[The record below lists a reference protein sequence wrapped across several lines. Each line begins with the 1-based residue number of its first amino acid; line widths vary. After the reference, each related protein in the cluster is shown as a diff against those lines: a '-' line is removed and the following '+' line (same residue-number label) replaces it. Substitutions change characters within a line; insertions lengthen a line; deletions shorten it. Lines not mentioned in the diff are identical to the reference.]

1 MKLTKGEI
9 IMENTTNNKFIV
21 TGLFKDNRSAE
32 CAYDA
37 LSERGYGKDDADVMM
52 SDQTRD
58 KYYSGA
64 AAEDTE
70 LGSKA
75 MEGTGTGAAIGGT
88 LGAIIAGI
96 AAIGTSVVL
105 PGIGLIVAGPLAAA
119 LVGAGAGGLAG
130 GLLGALVGSG
140 IPEENAAAY
149 ETGIKSGGIVLRAT
163 PRTAEDAAF
172 IESKFKSC
180 GGEQVY
186 SNASQTTTT
195 TTATARPMANTQQRN
210 TETGDVVIPVIEEE
224 LQVGKRT
231 VETGGV
237 QVKTSVTERPVEETV
252 NLREENVTVDRR
264 PVDRA
269 VTDSDMNAVKE
280 GDFTVTERAEQAV
293 VGKQARVVE
302 EVVVGKDVTERDKT
316 ITDTVR
322 RTEVDVDDLTDG
334 QTKTANK

>member
-1 MKLTKGEI
+1 
-9 IMENTTNNKFIV
+9 MENTTNNKFIV

-64 AAEDTE
+64 AADDTE

-140 IPEENAAAY
+140 IPEEQAAAY
-149 ETGIKSGGIVLRAT
+149 ESGIKTGGIVIRAT

-172 IESKFKSC
+172 IEGKFKSC

-186 SNASQTTTT
+186 SNAAQQTTA
-195 TTATARPMANTQQRN
+195 TASTARPMADTTQRH
-210 TETGDVVIPVIEEE
+210 ETKG
-224 LQVGKRT
+224 
-231 VETGGV
+231 
-237 QVKTSVTERPVEETV
+237 
-252 NLREENVTVDRR
+252 
-264 PVDRA
+264 
-269 VTDSDMNAVKE
+269 
-280 GDFTVTERAEQAV
+280 
-293 VGKQARVVE
+293 
-302 EVVVGKDVTERDKT
+302 
-316 ITDTVR
+316 
-322 RTEVDVDDLTDG
+322 
-334 QTKTANK
+334 

>member
-1 MKLTKGEI
+1 
-9 IMENTTNNKFIV
+9 MENTTNNKFIV

-64 AAEDTE
+64 AADDTE

-186 SNASQTTTT
+186 SNASQTTTNT
-195 TTATARPMANTQQRN
+195 AATARTAANTQQRN

-231 VETGGV
+231 VESGGV
-237 QVKTSVTERPVEETV
+237 RVETGIKEQQVEKSV
-252 NLREENVTVDRR
+252 NLREEKINIERN

-269 VTDSDMNAVKE
+269 VTASDLDKMKDGEIRIPVIEEVPVVAKE
-280 GDFTVTERAEQAV
+280 
-293 VGKQARVVE
+293 ARVVE
-302 EVVVGKDVTERDKT
+302 EIVISKDVVERTET
-316 ITDTVR
+316 IQDTVR
-322 RTEVDVDDLTDG
+322 RTDVEVEDLSDDRSKG
-334 QTKTANK
+334 SSSAAG

>member
-1 MKLTKGEI
+1 
-9 IMENTTNNKFIV
+9 MENTTTTNCKFIV
-21 TGLFKDNRSAE
+21 TGLFKDKDSAE

-37 LSERGYGKDDADVMM
+37 LTARGYAKDETDVIM
-52 SDQTRD
+52 SDETRD
-58 KYYSGA
+58 RFYSSYGA
-64 AAEDTE
+64 ADDTE

-75 MEGTGTGAAIGGT
+75 LEGSGTGAAIGGT
-88 LGAIIAGI
+88 VGAVIAAI

-105 PGIGLIVAGPLAAA
+105 PGLGLIVAGPLAAA

-130 GLLGALVGSG
+130 GLVGALIGSG
-140 IPEENAAAY
+140 IPEEHAAAY

-186 SNASQTTTT
+186 SNASQQQTATTT
-195 TTATARPMANTQQRN
+195 TARPMANTQQRE
-210 TETGDVVIPVIEEE
+210 TGTGDVVIPVIEEE

-237 QVKTSVTERPVEETV
+237 RVETGIKEQQVEKSV
-252 NLREENVTVDRR
+252 NLREEKINIERN

-269 VTDSDMNAVKE
+269 VTASDLDKMKDGEIRIPVVEEVPVVAKE
-280 GDFTVTERAEQAV
+280 
-293 VGKQARVVE
+293 ARVVE
-302 EVVVGKDVTERDKT
+302 EIVISKDVVERTET
-316 ITDTVR
+316 IQDTVR
-322 RTEVDVDDLTDG
+322 RTDVEVEDLSDDRSKG
-334 QTKTANK
+334 SSSAAG

>member
-1 MKLTKGEI
+1 
-9 IMENTTNNKFIV
+9 MESTTNNKFIV

-64 AAEDTE
+64 AADDTE

-96 AAIGTSVVL
+96 AAIGTSVLL
-105 PGIGLIVAGPLAAA
+105 PGIGLVVAGPLAAA

-140 IPEENAAAY
+140 IPEEHAAAY

-172 IESKFKSC
+172 IEGKFKSC

-186 SNASQTTTT
+186 SNASQTTTNT
-195 TTATARPMANTQQRN
+195 AATARTAANTEQRE

-237 QVKTSVTERPVEETV
+237 RVETGIKEQQVEKSV
-252 NLREENVTVDRR
+252 NLREEKINIERN

-269 VTDSDMNAVKE
+269 VTASDLDKMKDGEIRIPVVEEVPVVAKE
-280 GDFTVTERAEQAV
+280 
-293 VGKQARVVE
+293 ARVVE
-302 EVVVGKDVTERDKT
+302 EIVISKDVSERDET
-316 ITDTVR
+316 IQDTVR
-322 RTEVDVDDLTDG
+322 RTDVEVEELSADK
-334 QTKTANK
+334 TKSRGNTNR

>member
-1 MKLTKGEI
+1 
-9 IMENTTNNKFIV
+9 MENTTNNKFIV
-21 TGLFKDNRSAE
+21 TGLFKDNRGAE

-64 AAEDTE
+64 AADDTE

-149 ETGIKSGGIVLRAT
+149 ETGIKTGGIVLRAT

-195 TTATARPMANTQQRN
+195 TAVKSAGVMNN
-210 TETGDVVIPVIEEE
+210 ETRRDSSTGEVVIPVIEEE

-231 VETGGV
+231 VESGGV
-237 QVKTSVTERPVEETV
+237 RVETGITEQQVEKSV
-252 NLREENVTVDRR
+252 NLREEKINIERN

-269 VTDSDMNAVKE
+269 VTASDLEKMKDGEIRIPVVEEVPVVVKE
-280 GDFTVTERAEQAV
+280 
-293 VGKQARVVE
+293 ARVVE
-302 EVVVGKDVTERDKT
+302 EIVISKDVVERTEN
-316 ITDTVR
+316 ISDTVR
-322 RTEVDVDDLTDG
+322 RTEVDVEDLTDR
-334 QTKTANK
+334 QTKTASK

>member
-1 MKLTKGEI
+1 
-9 IMENTTNNKFIV
+9 MENTTNNKFIV

-186 SNASQTTTT
+186 SNASQTTTNT
-195 TTATARPMANTQQRN
+195 AATARPTANTRQRE
-210 TETGDVVIPVIEEE
+210 TGTGDVVIPVIEEE

-231 VETGGV
+231 VESGGV
-237 QVKTSVTERPVEETV
+237 RVETGIKEQQVEKSVK
-252 NLREENVTVDRR
+252 LREEKINIERN

-269 VTDSDMNAVKE
+269 VNASDLDKMKDGEIRIPVVEEVPVVAKE
-280 GDFTVTERAEQAV
+280 
-293 VGKQARVVE
+293 ARVVE
-302 EVVVGKDVTERDKT
+302 EIVISKDVSERDET
-316 ITDTVR
+316 IQDTVR
-322 RTEVDVDDLTDG
+322 RTDVEVEDLSGKQLKDR
-334 QTKTANK
+334 KNAAY